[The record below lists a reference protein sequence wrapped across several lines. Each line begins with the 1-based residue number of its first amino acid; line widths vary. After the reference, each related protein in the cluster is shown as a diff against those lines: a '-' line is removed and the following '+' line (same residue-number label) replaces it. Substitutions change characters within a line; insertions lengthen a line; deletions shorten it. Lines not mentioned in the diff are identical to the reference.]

1 MAYLSVADIERELSC
16 AFSAST
22 EPTDAEIEEFITQV
36 EADLNG
42 QLSSVGV
49 AVPIDQASSPGSY
62 ALLKQ
67 AATWGVCARVLGAYG
82 GLVTSDA
89 PKAEVYWQRYKD
101 FLNRVKENP
110 AILYDASWD
119 VTKVRVDGITDNDD
133 EYHDAIFAMNDEF

>member
-119 VTKVRVDGITDNDD
+119 TTKVRVDGITDNDD

>member
-1 MAYLSVADIERELSC
+1 MAYLSVSDIERELSYS
-16 AFSAST
+16 FSTST
-22 EPTDAEIEEFITQV
+22 EPTDTEIAEFISQV

-49 AVPIDQASSPGSY
+49 SVPVSSSSSPGSF

-82 GLVTSDA
+82 GLITSDA
-89 PKAEVYWQRYKD
+89 PKAEIYWQRYKD
-101 FLNRVKENP
+101 FLVRVRENP

-119 VTKVRVDGITDNDD
+119 TTKVRVDGITDDDD
-133 EYHDAIFAMNDEF
+133 EYHDAIFAMDDEF